1 MNTLYD
7 ANTFIGHWPF
17 RQVMNSTSV
26 ELQSLLES
34 YNIKKALVANIN
46 AIFYKDAQC
55 GNQEL
60 FELIGDNHTF
70 YTGCAILN
78 PTYAAWERDF
88 EISIKEFNFK
98 ALRLV
103 PQYHNY
109 KIESDAC
116 IAICH
121 KAVELNIPVIISPSM
136 VDPRQKHWMDI
147 DESISF
153 KQICTLAENVNN
165 LKIVCAGFT
174 SNTANYDYQST
185 KDYHNR
191 IFWDTS
197 RCLKSA
203 FYQSLAYGVNKLGVD
218 QFLYGSNAPLRGI
231 SPSIL
236 ELNCA
241 DISNTEKIIISSKN
255 FDKLFIKN
263 REK

>member
-7 ANTFIGHWPF
+7 ANTFVGHWPF
-17 RQVMNSTSV
+17 RQVINSTPV

-46 AIFYKDAQC
+46 SIFYKDAQC

-60 FELIGDNHTF
+60 FELIADKHNF
-70 YTGCAILN
+70 YTGVTILN
-78 PTYAAWERDF
+78 PTYTAWERDLETSVNKF
-88 EISIKEFNFK
+88 KFK

-109 KIESDAC
+109 QLEDNAC
-116 IAICH
+116 IAICQ

-147 DESISF
+147 EESISF
-153 KQICTLAENVNN
+153 EQICTLAENVNN
-165 LKIVCAGFT
+165 LKIVCSGFT
-174 SNTANYDYQST
+174 SNTANYDFQRT
-185 KDYHNR
+185 KNYRNR

-203 FYQSLAYGVNKLGVD
+203 FYQSLAYGVDKLGAG

-241 DISNTEKIIISSKN
+241 DISKTEKEIISCQT
-255 FDKLFIKN
+255 FDKLF
-263 REK
+263 